1 MNAKLDWLTCEKS
14 HAFVDGKKY
23 ELPLF
28 LDLRRPAFVST
39 NAGGVINSS

>member
-23 ELPLF
+23 ELTQF
-28 LDLRRPAFVST
+28 LALRRPAFVST
-39 NAGGVINSS
+39 KAGGIISSS

>member
-1 MNAKLDWLTCEKS
+1 MNAKLNWLTCEKS

-39 NAGGVINSS
+39 NAGGVISSS